1 MNNTVADKSHRT
13 HLIAEQRTKAIT
25 HPEKLL
31 FPNDGYT
38 KLDVAEYYVQ
48 VAPQLL
54 RHIRNRALTLKRFP
68 QGIHQTGFFQKNK
81 PSNTPDWIP
90 SVRTGII
97 QSDFLIINDAK
108 TLLWVINQNTIELHQ
123 SHGRMPEI
131 DFADYVVFDL
141 DPPLN
146 TPFEWIAGVALNLKA
161 CIEDMGFTAFVK
173 TSGGKGLHILF
184 PIKPEADPSR
194 ILRICRAIIE
204 SYPEPESITT
214 EQRKHKRGK
223 RIYLDLT
230 RNYSGQTI
238 VAPYSLRARPTAPVS
253 TPLTWH
259 ELAQIKDSIDFNLK
273 TVLKRMMKIEDPWKE
288 FSHHAINLANFKIK
302 E

>member
-1 MNNTVADKSHRT
+1 MNKKIADNSHWT
-13 HLIAEQRTKAIT
+13 NLIAEQKTKAIT

-38 KLDVAEYYVQ
+38 KLDVAKYYVQ
-48 VAPQLL
+48 VAPYLL

-68 QGIHQTGFFQKNK
+68 QGILQTGFFQKNK

-97 QSDFLIINDAK
+97 QSDFLIINDVK
-108 TLLWVINQNTIELHQ
+108 TLLWVINQSTIELHQ

-131 DFADYVVFDL
+131 DFADYGVFDL
-141 DPPLN
+141 DPPAD
-146 TPFEWIAGVALNLKA
+146 TPFEKIADVALNLKA
-161 CIEDMGFTAFVK
+161 CIEDLGFTAFVK
-173 TSGGKGLHILF
+173 TSGGKGLHLLF
-184 PIKPEADPSR
+184 PIKPEAEPSR
-194 ILRICRAIIE
+194 ILRICKSIID
-204 SYPEPESITT
+204 SYPEPTSITT

-223 RIYLDLT
+223 RIYVDLT

-253 TPLTWH
+253 TPLTWR
-259 ELAQIKDSIDFNLK
+259 ELSQIKDLMHFNLK
-273 TVLKRMMKIEDPWKE
+273 NVLKRLIKIEDPWRE
-288 FSHHAINLANFKIK
+288 FSHHAINLTYFKI
-302 E
+302 